1 MSVFFH
7 LMCLIK
13 MGKIN
18 DFLIGGIIKKKEFT
32 FKITTFKMH
41 TFVYFIITFPV
52 LVLFMYLCFR

>member
-1 MSVFFH
+1 MG
-7 LMCLIK
+7 LIK

-18 DFLIGGIIKKKEFT
+18 DFLIGGIIKKEFT

-41 TFVYFIITFPV
+41 TFAYFIITFPV